1 MYYDR
6 FFPFYVAYANPA
18 LYDGERIQEQE
29 FALMKSYYPEA
40 AGRIQEKVE
49 EECQLLDY
57 EGSRLYD
64 EYPDKFMLHQLCR
77 QIRTQVQGETEAQGV
92 PDGFLDDLIQ
102 VLLYQEISRRRCR
115 RRRCYGV
122 AVNGVN
128 SYVTEYTDR
137 KNL

>member
-77 QIRTQVQGETEAQGV
+77 QIRTQVEGETAAQGV
-92 PDGFLDDLIQ
+92 PDGLMDDLIQ
-102 VLLYQEISRRRCR
+102 VLLCQEISRRRCR
-115 RRRCYGV
+115 RHRY
-122 AVNGVN
+122 
-128 SYVTEYTDR
+128 YTTVHR
-137 KNL
+137 

>member
-77 QIRTQVQGETEAQGV
+77 QIRTQVEGETAARVYQTALWMISSRSFSARKS
-92 PDGFLDDLIQ
+92 PADDAEDAGTMVI
-102 VLLYQEISRRRCR
+102 
-115 RRRCYGV
+115 
-122 AVNGVN
+122 
-128 SYVTEYTDR
+128 
-137 KNL
+137 

>member
-77 QIRTQVQGETEAQGV
+77 QIRTQVEKETKAQGI
-92 PDGFLDDLIQ
+92 PDGFLDDLVQ
-102 VLLYQEISRRRCR
+102 VLLCQEISRRRCR
-115 RRRCYGV
+115 RHRYHGV
-122 AVNGVN
+122 
-128 SYVTEYTDR
+128 YR
-137 KNL
+137 

>member
-77 QIRTQVQGETEAQGV
+77 QIRTQVEGETAAQGV
-92 PDGFLDDLIQ
+92 PDSLMDNLIQ
-102 VLLYQEISRRRCR
+102 VLLCQEISRRRCR
-115 RRRCYGV
+115 RHRY
-122 AVNGVN
+122 
-128 SYVTEYTDR
+128 YTTVHR
-137 KNL
+137 

>member
-49 EECQLLDY
+49 GECQLLDY

-77 QIRTQVQGETEAQGV
+77 QIRTQVEGETAAQGV
-92 PDGFLDDLIQ
+92 PDSLMDDLIRSFSARKSPADDAEDAGTM
-102 VLLYQEISRRRCR
+102 VYI
-115 RRRCYGV
+115 
-122 AVNGVN
+122 
-128 SYVTEYTDR
+128 DR
-137 KNL
+137 KNLQ

>member
-6 FFPFYVAYANPA
+6 FFPFHTLYANPV

-40 AGRIQEKVE
+40 AGRIQQKVE

-64 EYPDKFMLHQLCR
+64 EYPDRFMLYRLCR
-77 QIRTQVQGETEAQGV
+77 KIREQTEGETKAQGV
-92 PDGFLDDLIQ
+92 PDGLLDELIQ
-102 VLLYQEISRRRCR
+102 VLLCQEISRRRCR
-115 RRRCYGV
+115 RHRYYHV
-122 AVNGVN
+122 
-128 SYVTEYTDR
+128 
-137 KNL
+137 L

>member
-77 QIRTQVQGETEAQGV
+77 QIRTQVEGETAAHGV
-92 PDGFLDDLIQ
+92 PDSLMDDLIQ
-102 VLLYQEISRRRCR
+102 VLLCQEISRRRCR
-115 RRRCYGV
+115 RRRNYGL
-122 AVNGVN
+122 
-128 SYVTEYTDR
+128 YR
-137 KNL
+137 

>member
-49 EECQLLDY
+49 EDCQLLDY

-77 QIRTQVQGETEAQGV
+77 QIRTQVEGETAAQGV
-92 PDGFLDDLIQ
+92 PDSLMDDLIQ
-102 VLLYQEISRRRCR
+102 VLLCQEISRRRCR
-115 RRRCYGV
+115 RHRY
-122 AVNGVN
+122 
-128 SYVTEYTDR
+128 YTTVHR
-137 KNL
+137 

>member
-77 QIRTQVQGETEAQGV
+77 QMVKRQPRVYQTALWMISSRSFSARKS
-92 PDGFLDDLIQ
+92 PADDAEDAGTMVYI
-102 VLLYQEISRRRCR
+102 
-115 RRRCYGV
+115 
-122 AVNGVN
+122 
-128 SYVTEYTDR
+128 DR
-137 KNL
+137 KNLQ

>member
-77 QIRTQVQGETEAQGV
+77 QIRTQVEGETAAQSV
-92 PDGFLDDLIQ
+92 PDSLMDDLIQ
-102 VLLYQEISRRRCR
+102 VLLCQEISRRRCR
-115 RRRCYGV
+115 RRR
-122 AVNGVN
+122 
-128 SYVTEYTDR
+128 SYSLYR
-137 KNL
+137 